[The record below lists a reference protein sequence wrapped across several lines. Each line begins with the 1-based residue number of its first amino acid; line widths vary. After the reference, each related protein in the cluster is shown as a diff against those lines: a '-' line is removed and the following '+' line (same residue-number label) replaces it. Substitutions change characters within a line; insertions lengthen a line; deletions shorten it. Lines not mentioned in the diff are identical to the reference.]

1 MMSERQYVL
10 LLDIVSSSQIMM
22 EPDWKIFQNKFLS
35 AMDEIN
41 LTYSRFIIGKL
52 KFLAGDSA
60 GCVLTSIV
68 PIYDIINHIS
78 EATYPYKAR
87 FSIVYDEIDML
98 TNNFDI
104 SIMGGPAFIKASK
117 LIMNMKD
124 SNDLFKMEIS
134 NSLIDDAIGG
144 QISLLLLLKNEWTPR
159 EREIIKHYQKVK
171 NQNKTAMYY
180 SITQQAVSKTLK
192 RTMWKL
198 IVDREKRLNEIIE
211 SYAYSIKGEGK

>member
-1 MMSERQYVL
+1 MMSKRRYVL

-22 EPDWKIFQNKFLS
+22 EFDWKIFQNKFLS

-41 LTYSRFIIGKL
+41 LTYSKFMVGEL

-78 EATYPYKAR
+78 DVIYPHKAR
-87 FSIVYDEIDML
+87 FSVVYDEIDML
-98 TNNFDI
+98 ANNFDI

-117 LIMNMKD
+117 LIMDMKD

-134 NSLIDDAIGG
+134 NWLIDDAIGG
-144 QISLLLLLKNEWTPR
+144 QISLLLLMKNEWTPR
-159 EREIIKHYQKVK
+159 EREIINHYQKVK

-180 SITQQAVSKTLK
+180 NITQQAVSKTLK

-198 IVDREKRLNEIIE
+198 IVEREKRLNEMIE
-211 SYAYSIKGEGK
+211 SYADSIRGEEK